1 MDNSK
6 IIQGLDLASPNM
18 NELGLLE
25 LQRVQQMTYYQELTN
40 RMQKKARNMFLPT
53 MYVDTE
59 GEFDQ
64 EILEKLGLKREPDPG
79 MHDVRELMTLT
90 GRYTPALP
98 SCIGFPKFNSSS
110 LPKSSIESTHST
122 LNEEGTEIMH
132 SPAMFRKF
140 AVNVRPAT
148 HQDKEKLYST
158 ITDSYP
164 EYKKGE
170 ADPGV
175 NQVPLSGDWSGAH
188 LPLDTL
194 MPLLV
199 FEFVGDLK
207 EASLILMGTTS
218 TNNMAQ
224 KNAKFAFQFFHLHK
238 SHYGQPLTCPVLS
251 RYDSQLSHIK
261 NDLRRALHARDPENN
276 NFSQWYVKW
285 DKVVEAFADKGLEG
299 IYPTK
304 KEMDMFRRRVKPLSS
319 EQPFRSCQVLVGYLF
334 AEMFLMN
341 KDRGFWPKDVNTL
354 VYHKLFKALVG
365 HRFMVGHAQ
374 QEDWWAYP
382 SVGELVFV

>member
-1 MDNSK
+1 
-6 IIQGLDLASPNM
+6 
-18 NELGLLE
+18 
-25 LQRVQQMTYYQELTN
+25 
-40 RMQKKARNMFLPT
+40 
-53 MYVDTE
+53 
-59 GEFDQ
+59 
-64 EILEKLGLKREPDPG
+64 
-79 MHDVRELMTLT
+79 
-90 GRYTPALP
+90 
-98 SCIGFPKFNSSS
+98 
-110 LPKSSIESTHST
+110 
-122 LNEEGTEIMH
+122 MH

-158 ITDSYP
+158 IADSYP
-164 EYKKGE
+164 EYKKEE
-170 ADPGV
+170 ANPGV
-175 NQVPLSGDWSGAH
+175 NKVMLSGDWYGAYT
-188 LPLDTL
+188 PLDAL

-199 FEFVGDLK
+199 FEFAGDLK
-207 EASLILMGTTS
+207 EESLILMGTTS
-218 TNNMAQ
+218 INSMAQ
-224 KNAKFAFQFFHLHK
+224 KNAEFAFQFFFLHK
-238 SHYGQPLTCPVLS
+238 AHYGQPVTCHVLS
-251 RYDSQLSHIK
+251 RYDSQLSHFK

-276 NFSQWYVKW
+276 DFSWWYVKW
-285 DKVVEAFADKGLEG
+285 NKVAEAVANKGLEG

-319 EQPFRSCQVLVGYLF
+319 EQPLRSCQVLIGYLF

-341 KDRGFWPKDVNTL
+341 KDHGFWPKDVNTL